1 LGQFTDTDR
10 RSIMPSQQTRAS
22 RSLTLTACAAIAL
35 LAAAAC
41 DEPVTSA
48 PDGPAFS
55 RGAAASEAAQ
65 DALLKS
71 VMQMAARYNSTQQAL
86 RDGYTPETHC
96 VPHMGFHWPRFDLVD
111 PVFAPLQPEVVLYA
125 PGPSGKLQLV
135 AVEYVV
141 IDVGQ
146 PHPHFGDQPFDVG
159 GTPIPVDHYSLHVWL
174 FEDNPDGMFAAHN
187 PNVSCS

>member
-1 LGQFTDTDR
+1 MPSHARAR
-10 RSIMPSQQTRAS
+10 RSLRTPIRSA
-22 RSLTLTACAAIAL
+22 RSLTLAASAAIAL
-35 LAAAAC
+35 LGATAC
-41 DEPVTSA
+41 DEAVTSA

-65 DALLKS
+65 DPLLRS
-71 VMQMAARYNSTQQAL
+71 VMQVTARYSSTQQAL
-86 RDGYTPETHC
+86 RDGYEPNTHC
-96 VPHMGFHWPRFDLVD
+96 VPQMGFHWAKLDLVD
-111 PVFAPLQPEVVLYA
+111 PVFDPLQPEVVLYA
-125 PGPSGKLQLV
+125 PGPNGKPQLV

-174 FEDNPDGMFAAHN
+174 FEDNPNGIFTAQN
-187 PNVSCS
+187 PNISCG